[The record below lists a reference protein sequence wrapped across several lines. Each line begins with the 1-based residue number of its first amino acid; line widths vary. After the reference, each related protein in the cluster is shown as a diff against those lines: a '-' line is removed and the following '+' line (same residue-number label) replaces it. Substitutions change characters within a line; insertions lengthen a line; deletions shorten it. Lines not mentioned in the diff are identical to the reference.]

1 MLEHRKKFKLLVAVD
16 CCANCP
22 ERKANWDTYYCAVT
36 LETMQHA
43 IKLVEENMWQIT
55 KTCPHFVRAQ

>member
-1 MLEHRKKFKLLVAVD
+1 MEHRKNFKLLVAVD

-22 ERKANWDTYYCAVT
+22 ERKGSGNIYYCGTT
-36 LETMQHA
+36 LQAMQYA

-55 KTCPHFVRAQ
+55 KTCPHFVRVE